1 MDESDS
7 ERRVVQVP
15 ENLHKSLREAT
26 EHVEQ
31 LRREAHDLA
40 ADLRNQLHAL
50 ALQRQAVERLDS
62 HRQQRIE
69 DISQSQGH

>member
-7 ERRVVQVP
+7 ERRV
-15 ENLHKSLREAT
+15 ENLHNRLREAT

-31 LRREAHDLA
+31 LRREAQDLA

-50 ALQRQAVERLDS
+50 ALQRQAVQRLDS
-62 HRQQRIE
+62 HRRQRIE
-69 DISQSQGH
+69 DTSQSQGR

>member
-7 ERRVVQVP
+7 ERRV
-15 ENLHKSLREAT
+15 ENLHNRLREAT

-31 LRREAHDLA
+31 LRREAQDLA

-50 ALQRQAVERLDS
+50 ALQRQAVQRLDS
-62 HRQQRIE
+62 HRRQRIE
-69 DISQSQGH
+69 DISQSRGR

>member
-7 ERRVVQVP
+7 ERRV
-15 ENLHKSLREAT
+15 ENLHNRLREAT

-31 LRREAHDLA
+31 LRREAQDLA

-50 ALQRQAVERLDS
+50 ALQRQAVQRLDS
-62 HRQQRIE
+62 HRRQRIE
-69 DISQSQGH
+69 DISQSQGR

>member
-7 ERRVVQVP
+7 ERRV
-15 ENLHKSLREAT
+15 ENLHKRLREAT